1 MNSVK
6 NIVKNILISAMMIG
20 IVGVGIA
27 SGFTGKAYAMTSDGK
42 TAMGQTS
49 DEKIYCVGSVS
60 KVYVTAAVMQLV
72 DRGLVELD
80 EPITTYIPD
89 FTMADARYQDITV
102 RMLMNH
108 TSGLMG
114 TSMKDMDLYADNYK
128 DAEFLLENLSSQRLV
143 HAPGEYAAYCNDGF
157 ELLELIVENVTGTDY
172 TEYVE
177 KNIAAPV
184 GATHT
189 GSAFTLFENDLNAP
203 ITFAGNVPYDYE
215 YCMTFGAGGIYATAS
230 DVAYFGSSFFT
241 GNDVLLSEKSKETMA
256 TRWNAEGENTD
267 VYKDGNGLGWDFV
280 ESLAYEEE
288 AVTVLGKGGD
298 VINQHAFLLVA
309 PDEEVSVAVLS
320 SGGSSIHNGLM
331 AEALLDVVLEEQGI
345 TVSHEN
351 DETFDFMDEV
361 PEEYHAYEGF
371 YVFNTLSGNTY
382 AYISFDDNLMHVHHY
397 DFAAQE
403 TEDYRFMRDGSFVR
417 VDENGTPTADSI
429 VGRFEENENGL
440 NITARESMQVPG
452 LGTNTYYRYVA
463 ERIEP
468 NPVSPD
474 ATASWQDICGRDIVV
489 CNGRYSSVAYDAPFG
504 CVYMTEELPGYL
516 YVHTEHSGGPL
527 RIIDESNASFF
538 TTMPCSSN
546 RDLTDAQ
553 LISNKLS
560 DGTSITELS
569 LTAGLNYRFV
579 DELPMFN
586 SNVTEVSLRS
596 DETQWYLIGDDMAGS
611 TIKADCPE
619 NSVIYVYNKYHE
631 VVYSTHMLNSD
642 GNIPLPS
649 EGYIM
654 FAGEDGGEI
663 CIK

>member
-114 TSMKDMDLYADNYK
+114 TSMKDTDLYADNYK

-230 DVAYFGSSFFT
+230 DVANFGSSFFT

-256 TRWNAEGENTD
+256 TRWNAEGENND

-371 YVFNTLSGNTY
+371 YVFYTLSGNTY

-440 NITARESMQVPG
+440 YITARESMQVPG

-489 CNGRYSSVAYDAPFG
+489 CNGRYSSAAYDTPFG

-569 LTAGLNYRFV
+569 LTAGINYRFV
-579 DELPMFN
+579 DELPTFTGD
-586 SNVTEVSLRS
+586 VTEISLQS
-596 DETQWYLIGDDMAGS
+596 DEPQWYLIGDDAAGT
-611 TIKADCPE
+611 TITVDCPE
-619 NSVIYVYNKYHE
+619 NAVIYVYNKYHE
-631 VVYSTHMLNSD
+631 VVYSTHMLNAD

-654 FAGEDGGEI
+654 FTGLTGESVLI
-663 CIK
+663 N